1 MTIADLLMVA
11 ATTLAEVAAEVIGD
25 KGGYSAIDAANK
37 ARKSAARANWFG
49 DPRAPVLLTRE
60 RLSKGFPELVSGQ

>member
-1 MTIADLLMVA
+1 MRYAIANLLMVA
-11 ATTLAEVAAEVIGD
+11 VTTTALAEVTAEVIGD

-37 ARKSAARANWFG
+37 ALKGAARANWFG

-60 RLSKGFPELVSGQ
+60 

>member
-1 MTIADLLMVA
+1 MTIADLLMVE

-37 ARKSAARANWFG
+37 A
-49 DPRAPVLLTRE
+49 L
-60 RLSKGFPELVSGQ
+60 KGAEGQIGSVTHGPQFF

>member
-11 ATTLAEVAAEVIGD
+11 ATTIPLAEVAAEVIGD

-37 ARKSAARANWFG
+37 ALKVAARANWFG

-60 RLSKGFPELVSGQ
+60 